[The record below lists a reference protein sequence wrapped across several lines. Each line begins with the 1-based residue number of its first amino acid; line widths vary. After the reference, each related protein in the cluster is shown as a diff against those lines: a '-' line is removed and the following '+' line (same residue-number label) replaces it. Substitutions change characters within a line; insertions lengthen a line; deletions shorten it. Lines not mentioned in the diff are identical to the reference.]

1 MIFKLAW
8 RNIWRNKRRTAITL
22 GMIFIAVVLSTL
34 MMSIKEGVYE
44 NMIKSTAGDFSGY
57 AQVHLDGYWDDK
69 TLDYAFEMNDSFM
82 DAIADIKEIDGAL
95 PRIESF
101 AMVAADEVTKGSM
114 VIGIDPE
121 QERIHTH
128 LDERVVEGSYL
139 VDKDNGILVGKGL
152 ADYLEVAV
160 DDTLVLLGAGYQG
173 MTAVG
178 KYPIRGIVKFGSPE
192 LSKRLIFLPMNE
204 AHVFFGTYGLITSV
218 VLKTGNSAKGV
229 KGASKLA
236 KSLNTDYE
244 VMNWMEL
251 NPELVNMI
259 KTDRTEGYVF
269 MFILYMVI
277 LFGIFGTMLMMLA
290 ERRREFGVLVAVGMK
305 RSKLALMV
313 WIEIII
319 MAVLGSLVGIVGAFP
334 TCYYLHANPIQYS
347 EEMAKMAE
355 EYGMEAVLKASLA
368 PEIFIQ
374 QAIVVALIAS
384 LAAIYPLFKL
394 QRLNAVEE
402 MRS

>member
-1 MIFKLAW
+1 
-8 RNIWRNKRRTAITL
+8 
-22 GMIFIAVVLSTL
+22 
-34 MMSIKEGVYE
+34 
-44 NMIKSTAGDFSGY
+44 
-57 AQVHLDGYWDDK
+57 
-69 TLDYAFEMNDSFM
+69 
-82 DAIADIKEIDGAL
+82 
-95 PRIESF
+95 
-101 AMVAADEVTKGSM
+101 MVAAEEVTKGSM
-114 VIGIDPE
+114 VIGIDPDL
-121 QERIHTH
+121 ERTHTH
-128 LDERVVEGSYL
+128 LNERVVEGVYL
-139 VDKDNGILVGKGL
+139 EKNDNGILVGKGL
-152 ADYLEVAV
+152 ADYLEVGV
-160 DDTLVLLGAGYQG
+160 NDTLVLLGAGYQG

-178 KYPIRGIVKFGSPE
+178 KYPVRGIVKFGSPE
-192 LSKRLIFLPMNE
+192 LSSRLIFLPMGE
-204 AHVFFGTYGLITSV
+204 AHVFFGTYGMITSV
-218 VLKTGNSAKGV
+218 VLKTSNSNKGV
-229 KGASKLA
+229 KGASKLG
-236 KSLNTDYE
+236 KTLSDDYE

-251 NPELVNMI
+251 NPSLVNMI

-277 LFGIFGTMLMMLA
+277 LFGVFGTMLMMLA

-305 RSKLALMV
+305 RAKLAFMV

-319 MAVLGSLVGIVGAFP
+319 MAVLGSLIGIIGAFP
-334 TCYYLHANPIQYS
+334 TCYYLYANPIQYS

-384 LAAIYPLFKL
+384 VAAIYPLFKL